1 MSGADVSY
9 HQVITHPMLAYNNTI
24 KLGRMVGCSQLN
36 GQAVFEC
43 LLTRSTNDII
53 AGTRDMLVRK
63 NDSKIDE
70 TCHVLF
76 RLNLLQVE
84 FNRFAFLPTVDKVFL
99 PDPPLVMLKQKK
111 VASPLTYLTGV
122 NTQDGTE
129 VLRKFVKNFHVF
141 LKFLLVSQSKTNF
154 L

>member
-53 AGTRDMLVRK
+53 AGTRDMLVILH
-63 NDSKIDE
+63 NT
-70 TCHVLF
+70 TCT
-76 RLNLLQVE
+76 
-84 FNRFAFLPTVDKVFL
+84 AFTDMHYIIF
-99 PDPPLVMLKQKK
+99 Q
-111 VASPLTYLTGV
+111 
-122 NTQDGTE
+122 
-129 VLRKFVKNFHVF
+129 FH
-141 LKFLLVSQSKTNF
+141 T
-154 L
+154 